1 MNFGSHDG
9 KYRWS
14 KDGGAKFPSGKKVK
28 RIVLIVVAAV
38 LLIIA
43 GSTCWY
49 TVDDK
54 QQAVVTTFGKVT
66 DVTPVP
72 GSTSCSPSAFSRP
85 TRWT

>member
-14 KDGGAKFPSGKKVK
+14 KDGGSKFPSGKKVK

-43 GSTCWY
+43 GST
-49 TVDDK
+49 
-54 QQAVVTTFGKVT
+54 AG
-66 DVTPVP
+66 TPWM
-72 GSTSCSPSAFSRP
+72 TSSRQWLPPSER
-85 TRWT
+85 